1 MPKIDTY
8 GAEKARVYYE
18 RQAIS
23 EKGFYFFMPALPTK
37 EIIRLRYNLDIPAF
51 VRAAVRYNLN
61 TEQVLIYLDI
71 IATSTHKAIKKMGH
85 FVPIAK
91 QEDLT
96 RNEILAWLYLSYGG
110 RLDPTDLSRTLSI
123 PLGCAENVLAGLQE
137 KGIIE
142 DDHVL

>member
-1 MPKIDTY
+1 
-8 GAEKARVYYE
+8 
-18 RQAIS
+18 
-23 EKGFYFFMPALPTK
+23 MPALPIR
-37 EIIRLRYNLDIPAF
+37 EIIRLRYNLDIPGF
-51 VRAAVRYNLN
+51 IRAAIRYNLDK
-61 TEQVLIYLDI
+61 EQVLIYLDI
-71 IATSTHKAIKKMGH
+71 IATSTHKAIKKMSH

-110 RLDPTDLSRTLSI
+110 LIDPTDISMKLQI
-123 PLGCAENVLAGLQE
+123 PPECAEKVLAGLEE